1 MPKFNVK
8 EVALPEFT
16 LTPER
21 QAALLAEV
29 DAVVN
34 NTLELRSAFAAGGRQ
49 LDTSAWKLVKTMDD
63 VRAYRSRRA
72 LHGVAEHT
80 ESRSDTAD
88 VISSSSS
95 SHSSSQRSTMDKIA
109 SLVTSST
116 SSGSEYQH
124 RKPRKT
130 ARPPAVVISGVIDGT
145 AEDAA
150 LGMLA
155 DTEMN
160 AKMRESYLGTELEDA
175 RLLAVLVR
183 PTTENP
189 LNFIGLKWGLQSYGR
204 FSQARDFLFLEGSGL
219 TTDSRGEVV
228 AYGIRQSVDLSDILK
243 LPRPPNTIRGNM
255 SGCQTFG
262 NTVHLNSSGHRTVEM
277 FSRAFIEMDGDL
289 PVNVAAAAYA
299 EKLMALATS
308 MECANGHKLT
318 WMMKQATRQVRPG
331 TGSVLGRMV
340 SSNHCATCTRSLSRF
355 STMLLQRG
363 GTCQICRRVLCG
375 KCSVSKKICVGL
387 GSEVLQKSM
396 LFCLECLLE
405 AKSLPAR
412 NVALDKLNW

>member
-8 EVALPEFT
+8 EVDLPPFEI
-16 LTPER
+16 TPER
-21 QAALLAEV
+21 RVALLAEV
-29 DAVVN
+29 DAVVQ

-72 LHGVAEHT
+72 LHGIADNT
-80 ESRSDTAD
+80 DSRADTAD
-88 VISSSSS
+88 VVSRSSSSN
-95 SHSSSQRSTMDKIA
+95 SSSQRSTMDKIA
-109 SLVTSST
+109 SLVSST
-116 SSGSEYQH
+116 SSGSENQF
-124 RKPRKT
+124 RKQKKS

-175 RLLAVLVR
+175 RLLAVLIR
-183 PTTENP
+183 PTPEHP

-204 FSQARDFLFLEGSGL
+204 FSQARDFVFLEGSAL
-219 TTDSRGEVV
+219 TTDAKGEVV
-228 AYGIRQSVDLSDILK
+228 AYGIRQSVDVSDIIN

-262 NTVHLNSSGHRTVEM
+262 NRTETSASRHNTVEQ
-277 FSRAFIEMDGDL
+277 FSRAFLEMDGDL
-289 PVNVAAAAYA
+289 PVSVAAAAYA
-299 EKLMALATS
+299 EKLTALSIS

-318 WMMKQATRQVRPG
+318 WLMKQATKQVRPG
-331 TGSVLGRMV
+331 TGSVLGRMTTT
-340 SSNHCATCTRSLSRF
+340 SHCANCTRSLSKF
-355 STMLLQRG
+355 STLVLQRG
-363 GTCQICRRVLCG
+363 GTCQICRRVLCS

-387 GSEVLQKSM
+387 GTEVLQKSM
-396 LFCLECLLE
+396 LFCLSCLLE

-412 NVALDKLNW
+412 NVAIDKLNW

>member
-8 EVALPEFT
+8 EVDLPPLE

-21 QAALLAEV
+21 RAALLAEV
-29 DAVVN
+29 DAVVQ

-49 LDTSAWKLVKTMDD
+49 LDTTAWKLVKTMDD

-80 ESRSDTAD
+80 ESRADTAD
-88 VISSSSS
+88 MISSSSS

-109 SLVTSST
+109 SLVSST
-116 SSGSEYQH
+116 SSGSEHQH

-175 RLLAVLVR
+175 RLITVLVR
-183 PTTENP
+183 PTVENP

-219 TTDSRGEVV
+219 TTDSKGEVV
-228 AYGIRQSVDLSDILK
+228 AYGIRQSVDLSDILN

-262 NTVHLNSSGHRTVEM
+262 NTIQMSNTRHRTVEM

-331 TGSVLGRMV
+331 AGSVLGRMT
-340 SSNHCATCTRSLSRF
+340 SSSHCANCTRSLSKFR
-355 STMLLQRG
+355 TLVLQRG
-363 GTCQICRRVLCG
+363 GSCQICRRVLCG
-375 KCSVSKKICVGL
+375 KCSVNKKICVGI
-387 GSEVLQKSM
+387 GSEILQKSM

-412 NVALDKLNW
+412 NVAVDKLNW

>member
-1 MPKFNVK
+1 
-8 EVALPEFT
+8 
-16 LTPER
+16 
-21 QAALLAEV
+21 
-29 DAVVN
+29 
-34 NTLELRSAFAAGGRQ
+34 
-49 LDTSAWKLVKTMDD
+49 MDD

-72 LHGVAEHT
+72 LHGVVEHT
-80 ESRSDTAD
+80 ESRTDTAD
-88 VISSSSS
+88 MISSSSS

-109 SLVTSST
+109 SLVSST
-116 SSGSEYQH
+116 SSGSEHQH

-175 RLLAVLVR
+175 RLITVLVR
-183 PTTENP
+183 PTVENP

-219 TTDSRGEVV
+219 TTDSKGEVV
-228 AYGIRQSVDLSDILK
+228 AYGIRQSVDLSDILN

-262 NTVHLNSSGHRTVEM
+262 NTIQMSNTRHRTVEM

-331 TGSVLGRMV
+331 AGSVLGRMT
-340 SSNHCATCTRSLSRF
+340 SSSHCANCTRSLSKFR
-355 STMLLQRG
+355 TLVLQRG
-363 GTCQICRRVLCG
+363 GSCQICRRVLCG
-375 KCSVSKKICVGL
+375 KCSVNKKICVGI
-387 GSEVLQKSM
+387 GSEILQKSM

-412 NVALDKLNW
+412 NVAVDKLNW